1 LKRHQ
6 AEKPGENVVA
16 LPLKKRGRPKLLPEE
31 LDVKVIQMV
40 KSMRQ
45 SGAVIN
51 FNIILAIAKGIILAN
66 DRTLLKEN
74 GGTVELGY
82 KWCESLS
89 NRIGF
94 VKRKATTS
102 KPVLAPGLIL
112 EIGHTFYHDI
122 NEIIKAHHIPPQMI
136 INIDQTPLPFV
147 LISKYTLEKRG
158 AKRIS
163 VSGTADYRQI
173 TGTLGITMA
182 GDFLPPQ
189 LIYQGKT
196 SRCQPQYNFPKEFHV
211 TQTNNHWANEQ
222 TSLDYL
228 EHVLVPYVNQQRK
241 ELSSTSPWL
250 LISDVF

>member
-1 LKRHQ
+1 
-6 AEKPGENVVA
+6 
-16 LPLKKRGRPKLLPEE
+16 
-31 LDVKVIQMV
+31 M
-40 KSMRQ
+40 
-45 SGAVIN
+45 
-51 FNIILAIAKGIILAN
+51 
-66 DRTLLKEN
+66 LKEN

-82 KWCESLS
+82 KWCKSLS

-94 VKRKATTS
+94 VKHKATTS
-102 KPVLAPGLIL
+102 KPVLTPGLIL

-173 TGTLGITMA
+173 TGMFGITMA

-196 SRCQPQYNFPKEFHV
+196 SRCQPQYIYNCPKEFHV
-211 TQTNNHWANEQ
+211 TQTNNHWANNEQ

-228 EHVLVPYVNQQRK
+228 EHVRYLFPILTNK
-241 ELSSTSPWL
+241 EKN
-250 LISDVF
+250 